1 MYVYKYIYIYVYIYM
16 YIYNICIYIY
26 IAQKHIALKPHI
38 TFYPCP
44 ESKDSLCRIA
54 EPKLI

>member
-1 MYVYKYIYIYVYIYM
+1 MYVYKYIYVYIY
-16 YIYNICIYIY
+16 ICIYIIYVYIY